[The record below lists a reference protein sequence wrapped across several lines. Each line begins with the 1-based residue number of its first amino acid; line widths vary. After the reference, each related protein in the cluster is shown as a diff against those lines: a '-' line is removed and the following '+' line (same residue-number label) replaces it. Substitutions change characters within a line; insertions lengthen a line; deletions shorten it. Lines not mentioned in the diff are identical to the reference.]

1 MSTHNSP
8 KVLGTL
14 AAAMALLVWAG
25 PAAKATEYTWTGALA
40 GREWDAKFEV
50 SYGNWYPSTALPGTG
65 DTVIFSS
72 AAPPAAG
79 DVLLNGNRDVDTVRF
94 ANPSGT
100 YTLKGPADTLSAA
113 TIEQTAAAAA
123 AVNEIQAIV
132 EGTGGGGGNELNLA
146 VEAGSLKLSGAVGG
160 LITPTVYNGMVAA
173 GAHLVISNTESAT
186 PNYTTGNIQVS
197 GTLTVHGANNSALDS
212 TNVELQ
218 GGTLILKGA
227 TVPGA
232 PSTGVQLYWGFN
244 EGAGTTALDGSPN
257 GRTGTIANAL
267 WVGSQAGYGGAL
279 DFNGTDSEVSLN
291 GDVSFLNGLSDLTVA
306 MWIQSDATSQDRG
319 FVELRDNAGQDQ
331 WGMRYDSEGDG
342 ALNVI
347 KTGMT
352 LNTSG
357 GNANR
362 NDDQYVSSAGVQT
375 TAWQHV
381 AMTWQDGVGFKLYV
395 DGTLDG
401 PATRAMVTTTG
412 VTDMVDRFTV
422 GDGSKAYW
430 DGRIDE
436 VYIYNRALDSGEIN
450 TVMTSP
456 GLFAAMGVQMAG
468 TVTVFGDST
477 INVDGPSATVGG
489 LEPTAGSTLHVTGS
503 GPFSADATTF
513 TGGAVALDTQVETR
527 LGRLA
532 DDLVAPTRVTKT
544 GAADLVLGQT
554 DWPNDG
560 DNTTMQID
568 EGRLVVAGDAVGFD
582 PLGGAAVE
590 INTGA
595 ESLLFSSKFGDYAT
609 AGDIGAS
616 DDALVEFKTAAT
628 GTAAGATVT
637 LTGNLDVAAG
647 KTVSMVTDDGYS
659 FVLAGTTSGGG
670 NLSLQ
675 SDQTAFLDGTLG
687 GLDTITL
694 VGGTPVSVT
703 SAGALGLGNIVNVE
717 ADAFLHLAQAQANL
731 ADLADPPAIH
741 LATFGA
747 LGGDLTGARYNGT
760 GGPQNVFLSA
770 GSVLAPTAGPE
781 PLRGDLANG
790 GATTDDL
797 LYRGITD
804 LAGTYTLGDNGVDS
818 IYRGG
823 IIAPTWTPAGNFT
836 GTLQEAAGA
845 AGYELGMRRDLTL
858 ENAIIRAAAGN
869 AVAFTGDARLDLY
882 ANSLAA
888 DPGRADTFVRIG
900 TAPTETDPGTTDDYV
915 LWLNQPNS
923 IPAGMTWTVENGIV
937 RQTDD
942 GMRQAIA
949 SGATLNIGPHA
960 TYFTSQDP
968 HGSGQINILD
978 GGTVRY
984 GGTAR
989 LATMGWEDGATVWH
1003 NAGSDLLW
1011 VTGEGLPTDLALN
1024 VVVDETRTFGE
1035 GIYLGDGSRLGTVWN
1050 ENANYQGGSIKA
1062 ATDLA
1067 LDGSEQVIIS
1077 AGPGHNFQV
1086 NADVELTGVDIRTG
1100 DPDGTVSYLPKGDGD
1115 DLERVRQLGIRQTGE
1130 VEFNQRVRGDDLTM
1144 AGGNVIFN
1152 HADTNFSGD
1161 IDLVG
1166 GGVLYLGA
1174 GGNSDNQGNLT
1185 DRLISTTGLVE
1196 DRVADTIIIGDDGR
1210 AELGIQFDAA
1220 TGPSGRVEVT
1230 QPFVIDGDVRP
1241 ADKRSFWIS
1250 RRGGTTALELDLMD
1264 ITLNEGGVFAVD
1276 ENNVNVRAYLKV
1288 AGNSTVT
1295 QFDRINYNDIL
1306 RDASLPAYDGTNPV
1320 ILNWGRL
1327 GDTGHD
1333 GDVRG
1338 TIGQGVQINIING
1351 QIYFPDGP
1359 GQVLGGSIHTE
1370 TAVDGG
1376 DSYVRFHAGQD
1387 GNVANRVTGTG
1398 EVVMGRSG
1406 VAGGTAEDIRGF
1418 VDEVTTGNP
1427 ALLNVFAP
1435 TVRVVNDGDNN
1446 TDDASIE
1453 SDRGVDLDVNGWLRY
1468 TDVRLEDGA
1477 TTLLNQRNDSNL
1489 VVDFNLIAPSAKARN
1504 NDSDSRV
1511 YIGNVTGTQGR
1522 LLGGPQR
1529 RTGARQHLL
1538 DE

>member
-1 MSTHNSP
+1 
-8 KVLGTL
+8 
-14 AAAMALLVWAG
+14 
-25 PAAKATEYTWTGALA
+25 
-40 GREWDAKFEV
+40 
-50 SYGNWYPSTALPGTG
+50 
-65 DTVIFSS
+65 
-72 AAPPAAG
+72 
-79 DVLLNGNRDVDTVRF
+79 
-94 ANPSGT
+94 
-100 YTLKGPADTLSAA
+100 
-113 TIEQTAAAAA
+113 
-123 AVNEIQAIV
+123 
-132 EGTGGGGGNELNLA
+132 
-146 VEAGSLKLSGAVGG
+146 
-160 LITPTVYNGMVAA
+160 
-173 GAHLVISNTESAT
+173 
-186 PNYTTGNIQVS
+186 
-197 GTLTVHGANNSALDS
+197 
-212 TNVELQ
+212 
-218 GGTLILKGA
+218 
-227 TVPGA
+227 
-232 PSTGVQLYWGFN
+232 
-244 EGAGTTALDGSPN
+244 
-257 GRTGTIANAL
+257 
-267 WVGSQAGYGGAL
+267 
-279 DFNGTDSEVSLN
+279 
-291 GDVSFLNGLSDLTVA
+291 
-306 MWIQSDATSQDRG
+306 
-319 FVELRDNAGQDQ
+319 
-331 WGMRYDSEGDG
+331 
-342 ALNVI
+342 
-347 KTGMT
+347 
-352 LNTSG
+352 
-357 GNANR
+357 
-362 NDDQYVSSAGVQT
+362 
-375 TAWQHV
+375 
-381 AMTWQDGVGFKLYV
+381 
-395 DGTLDG
+395 
-401 PATRAMVTTTG
+401 
-412 VTDMVDRFTV
+412 
-422 GDGSKAYW
+422 
-430 DGRIDE
+430 
-436 VYIYNRALDSGEIN
+436 
-450 TVMTSP
+450 
-456 GLFAAMGVQMAG
+456 
-468 TVTVFGDST
+468 
-477 INVDGPSATVGG
+477 
-489 LEPTAGSTLHVTGS
+489 
-503 GPFSADATTF
+503 
-513 TGGAVALDTQVETR
+513 
-527 LGRLA
+527 
-532 DDLVAPTRVTKT
+532 
-544 GAADLVLGQT
+544 
-554 DWPNDG
+554 
-560 DNTTMQID
+560 
-568 EGRLVVAGDAVGFD
+568 
-582 PLGGAAVE
+582 
-590 INTGA
+590 
-595 ESLLFSSKFGDYAT
+595 
-609 AGDIGAS
+609 
-616 DDALVEFKTAAT
+616 
-628 GTAAGATVT
+628 
-637 LTGNLDVAAG
+637 
-647 KTVSMVTDDGYS
+647 
-659 FVLAGTTSGGG
+659 
-670 NLSLQ
+670 
-675 SDQTAFLDGTLG
+675 
-687 GLDTITL
+687 
-694 VGGTPVSVT
+694 
-703 SAGALGLGNIVNVE
+703 
-717 ADAFLHLAQAQANL
+717 
-731 ADLADPPAIH
+731 
-741 LATFGA
+741 
-747 LGGDLTGARYNGT
+747 
-760 GGPQNVFLSA
+760 
-770 GSVLAPTAGPE
+770 
-781 PLRGDLANG
+781 
-790 GATTDDL
+790 
-797 LYRGITD
+797 
-804 LAGTYTLGDNGVDS
+804 
-818 IYRGG
+818 
-823 IIAPTWTPAGNFT
+823 
-836 GTLQEAAGA
+836 
-845 AGYELGMRRDLTL
+845 MRRDLTL

-1003 NAGSDLLW
+1003 NASSDLLW

-1050 ENANYQGGSIKA
+1050 ENANYQGGSIEA

-1100 DPDGTVSYLPKGDGD
+1100 DPDGTVSYLPRGDGD

-1230 QPFVIDGDVRP
+1230 QPFIIDGDVRP

-1250 RRGGTTALELDLMD
+1250 RRGGTTALPVNLMD
-1264 ITLNEGGVFAVD
+1264 VTLNEGGVFAVN
-1276 ENNVNVRAYLKV
+1276 ENNTDVRAYLKV

-1295 QFDRINYNDIL
+1295 QRDRIDYYDIV

-1511 YIGNVTGTQGR
+1511 HIGNVTGGFGQASQGASGR
-1522 LLGGPQR
+1522 HAPHKDPWVRSYVLHPY
-1529 RTGARQHLL
+1529 AVP
-1538 DE
+1538 